1 MNPKHIFC
9 PQCATRLVVE
19 SPEHDGHDLKVCP
32 KEGCGYTHW
41 NNPLPV
47 AVTLIPRRHK
57 IVLVKRKN
65 NPRKGYWCPP
75 CGFVNELES
84 VQFAAA
90 RETLEESSLKV
101 QVYHLPIATAAPEGV
116 NENISFF
123 LARGFEGTLEA
134 GDDAEDAGWFSVD
147 DLPELAFGT
156 HYEVIAKWFKRPQV
170 RAWRFLAKISAMFG
184 VSL

>member
-9 PQCATRLVVE
+9 PQCATRLVQQP
-19 SPEHDGHDLKVCP
+19 SPEHDGHDLRVCP

-57 IVLVKRKN
+57 N
-65 NPRKGYWCPP
+65 NPGKGLWCPP

-84 VQFAAA
+84 VQVGAK
-90 RETLEESSLKV
+90 RETLQESSLTV
-101 QVYHLPIATAAPEGV
+101 EVDHLPIAIAAPAGV
-116 NENISFF
+116 NENIFF
-123 LARGFEGTLEA
+123 FRARSFEGVLEA

-147 DLPELAFGT
+147 DLPQLAFGT
-156 HYEVIAKWFKRPQV
+156 HREVIEQWFKRPQV
-170 RAWRFLAKISAMFG
+170 RAWGFLAKLGVKFG
-184 VSL
+184 INL